1 MPEIL
6 IFQGFPAFLFASTVK
21 DGIITSYVLKRNRK
35 QANPKE
41 SRALFGVWAGRT
53 GLKMPFF
60 LNASLERHSCKSG
73 SISPL
78 EIIPPGHFQ
87 QIRMHF
93 SNGNHPSRKFSVDQD
108 AFPAGN
114 HPSRTFPANQ
124 DAFLRWE
131 SSLQDISSKSGCIS
145 PLGIIPPGHFQQI
158 RMHFSARNHPSKTFP
173 ANQDAFPRWKSSL
186 TDIFSKSRCISPT
199 GIIPPEI
206 IPLRIIPPQTIPSP
220 TKKGLSGL

>member
-1 MPEIL
+1 
-6 IFQGFPAFLFASTVK
+6 
-21 DGIITSYVLKRNRK
+21 
-35 QANPKE
+35 
-41 SRALFGVWAGRT
+41 
-53 GLKMPFF
+53 MPFF
-60 LNASLERHSCKSG
+60 LNASLKRHSCKSG

-158 RMHFSARNHPSKTFP
+158 RMHFSARNHPSQKFP

-186 TDIFSKSRCISPT
+186 TEIFSKSRCISPT
-199 GIIPPEI
+199 GIIPPGNFQQI
-206 IPLRIIPPQTIPSP
+206 RMHFLVGNHPSQIFLANQDQSP
-220 TKKGLSGL
+220 RWKSSLADISC